1 MKQLDM
7 SKNAMQVACAIIE
20 HNGNIL
26 AVQRGE
32 RLSMP
37 LKWEFPGGKIHHGE
51 SPEACVVREVSEE
64 LDLHIAVVRSLSTV
78 SHDYPD
84 FSVTL
89 YPFICTIVSGDII
102 LRDHKAMLW
111 LLPRELPTLDWVAAD
126 FPIIRVYLEEQSKD
140 PS

>member
-1 MKQLDM
+1 
-7 SKNAMQVACAIIE
+7 MQVACAIIE
-20 HNGNIL
+20 YNGNIL

-32 RLSMP
+32 RMSLP
-37 LKWEFPGGKIHHGE
+37 LKWEFPGGKIHQGE
-51 SPEACVVREVSEE
+51 SPEMCVVREVSEE
-64 LDLHIAVVRSLSTV
+64 LNIHVDVVRPLSLV

-89 YPFICTIVSGDII
+89 HPFICAIVSGDII

-111 LLPRELPTLDWVAAD
+111 LSPRELPTLDWAAAD
-126 FPIIRVYLEEQSKD
+126 FPIIRAYLDDLSKN

>member
-1 MKQLDM
+1 M
-7 SKNAMQVACAIIE
+7 STEATQVACAIIE
-20 HNGNIL
+20 YNGKIL

-32 RLSMP
+32 RMSLP
-37 LKWEFPGGKIHHGE
+37 LKWEFPGGKIHKGE
-51 SPEACVVREVSEE
+51 SPEMCVVREVSEE
-64 LDLHIAVVRSLSTV
+64 LNIRVDVVRPLSLV

-89 YPFICTIVSGDII
+89 HPFICVIVSGDII

-111 LLPRELPTLDWVAAD
+111 LAPRELPILDWADAD
-126 FPIIRVYLEEQSKD
+126 FPIIRAYLDERSKN

>member
-1 MKQLDM
+1 M
-7 SKNAMQVACAIIE
+7 SKNAIQVACAIIE
-20 HNGNIL
+20 LSGKIL
-26 AVQRGE
+26 AVQRDE
-32 RLSMP
+32 RMSLP
-37 LKWEFPGGKIHHGE
+37 LKWEFPGGKIHPGE
-51 SPEACVVREVSEE
+51 SPETCVVREVSEE

-89 YPFICTIVSGDII
+89 HPFICTIVSGDII

-111 LLPRELPTLDWVAAD
+111 LSPWKLPTLNWVAAD
-126 FPIIRVYLEEQSKD
+126 FPIIRAYLEELRKA